1 MKPKIAFTVGDPAG
15 VGPEICLKAIQDPRV
30 LSICQPVLVG
40 AVAALEAASEL
51 VGCSLPT
58 TIEDVG
64 GLPPEFLRRQVSA
77 ECGLVAYRSLMRG
90 VDMALCGEVEA
101 IVTAPI
107 NKAAL
112 NLAGIHENGHTEIL
126 AKATDSPRYALML
139 YSQRLACVFAT
150 CHQSLASV
158 PGSLTTERV
167 MEVVG
172 LLHEA
177 LFSIRGKTPRIGLL
191 ALNPHA
197 GEGGLF
203 GREEI
208 EILMPAVEA
217 ARKAGFQISDPI
229 PPDTAFLPEALARYD
244 GHVCLYH
251 DQGGIPFK
259 MLSFEDGVNT
269 TLGLPIVRTSVD
281 HGTAFDIAWQDRA
294 SFSSLV
300 AAAELAVQ
308 LVGQRKKPLQ
318 GA

>member
-30 LSICQPVLVG
+30 THICEPVLVG
-40 AVAALEAASEL
+40 ALAAVEAAAALLGLA
-51 VGCSLPT
+51 VPPN
-58 TIEDVG
+58 IEDVG
-64 GLPPEFLRRQVSA
+64 GLDQSFLRGQVSS

-90 VDMALCGEVEA
+90 VDMALRGEVEA

-126 AKATDSPRYALML
+126 AKATDSPRFALML
-139 YSQRLACVFAT
+139 YSERLTCVFAT

-158 PGSLTTERV
+158 PRSLTTGRV
-167 MEVVG
+167 LEVIG

-177 LFSIRGKTPRIGLL
+177 LHAIRGKSPRIGLL

-229 PPDTAFLPEALARYD
+229 PPDTAFLPGALTRYD
-244 GHVCLYH
+244 GYVCLYH

-281 HGTAFDIAWQDRA
+281 HGTAFDIAWQGRA
-294 SFSSLV
+294 SCSSLV
-300 AAAELAVQ
+300 AAVELAVR
-308 LVGQRKKPLQ
+308 LVGQKRLKEE
-318 GA
+318 

>member
-1 MKPKIAFTVGDPAG
+1 MKPKIAFTMGDPAG
-15 VGPEICLKAIQDPRV
+15 VGPEICLKAAQDSRVIQICDPV
-30 LSICQPVLVG
+30 MVG
-40 AVAALEAASEL
+40 SRIALEAASEL
-51 VGCSLPT
+51 LGFSVPQS
-58 TIEDVG
+58 IEDVG
-64 GLPPEFLRRQVSA
+64 ELERGFLKGQVSG

-90 VDMALCGEVEA
+90 IEMALNGTVDA
-101 IVTAPI
+101 IVTAPL

-126 AKATDSPRYALML
+126 AKVTNSPRYALML
-139 YSQRLACVFAT
+139 TSKRLTCAFVT

-167 MEVVG
+167 LEVIG

-177 LFSIRGKTPRIGLL
+177 LLSMNGNAPNLGLL

-208 EILMPAVEA
+208 EILMPAVET
-217 ARKAGFQISDPI
+217 ARSLGFHISDPI
-229 PPDTAFLPEALARYD
+229 PPDTAFLPEALPRYD
-244 GHVCLYH
+244 GYVCLYH

-269 TLGLPIVRTSVD
+269 TLGLPIIRTSVD
-281 HGTAFDIAWQDRA
+281 HGTAFDIAWQGVA
-294 SFSSLV
+294 SSSSLV
-300 AAAELAVQ
+300 AATELAVR
-308 LVGQRKKPLQ
+308 LLRHRKEPSNEQ
-318 GA
+318 